1 VRKEQSG
8 HRVIGP
14 SGEVKTRSIG
24 MNLNKSKSANNSE
37 RRVQLFGGW
46 LKVNAQTVVV
56 VGVLVGGWIGNFA
69 TLSTRMTDVERVEG
83 RLEQRFD
90 RDVVPRQEQ
99 EVRDRMLDQRLEQM
113 QRSLDAI
120 QQELR
125 RQSR

>member
-1 VRKEQSG
+1 MNVRPK
-8 HRVIGP
+8 RV
-14 SGEVKTRSIG
+14 T
-24 MNLNKSKSANNSE
+24 ANGSE

-46 LKVNAQTVVV
+46 LKVNAHTVVV
-56 VGVLVGGWIGNFA
+56 VGVLVGGWIANFA
-69 TLSTRMTDVERVEG
+69 TISARVTDVERVEG

>member
-1 VRKEQSG
+1 
-8 HRVIGP
+8 
-14 SGEVKTRSIG
+14 

-56 VGVLVGGWIGNFA
+56 VGVLVGGWIANFA

>member
-1 VRKEQSG
+1 
-8 HRVIGP
+8 
-14 SGEVKTRSIG
+14 
-24 MNLNKSKSANNSE
+24 MNVNTKRAVSNDGE
-37 RRVQLFGGW
+37 RRFQLFGGW
-46 LKVNAQTVVV
+46 LKVNAHTVVV
-56 VGVLVGGWIGNFA
+56 VGVLIGGWIANFA
-69 TLSTRMTDVERVEG
+69 TLSARMTDVERVEG

-125 RQSR
+125 RQSRSGEANGEL

>member
-1 VRKEQSG
+1 MTVSTKKNRLID
-8 HRVIGP
+8 R
-14 SGEVKTRSIG
+14 
-24 MNLNKSKSANNSE
+24 E
-37 RRVQLFGGW
+37 RRLQLFGGW
-46 LKVNAQTVVV
+46 LKVNAHTVVV
-56 VGVLVGGWIGNFA
+56 VGVLVGGWIANFA